1 MSDGAH
7 DRLSDLFLRVV
18 DLDPVSRSEILDREC
33 ADDPALRSR
42 VERFIEN
49 DRRDSALDVPI
60 GSGVTEAI
68 VQRPPPRQLGG
79 YSIVSLLGRGGMATV
94 YRARQE
100 NPARDVAI
108 KVLDLSGPSREL
120 ARRFALE
127 AQVLA
132 RLSHPGIA
140 TIYETG
146 VEGDRAAVARAYIAM
161 EFVEGVPLTRWAR
174 EQSLSAQDRA
184 SLLARVCDAVQH
196 AHQRGVIHRDLK
208 PANILVTPEGAPKV
222 LDFGVARLTTDV
234 TCTIPG
240 MVVGTLA
247 YMSPEQL
254 EGSKEAIDTR
264 TDIYALGV
272 LLFELFMQRT
282 PVDLSGLSLAEAMA
296 RSRSASTPASSPAA
310 MPGAPAEIA
319 SIYAKATH
327 PDAAL
332 RYASAAAMAEDL
344 RRWIRHEPILA
355 RPASLRYSAIKWARR
370 NPALLAVSIAAA
382 LATIGG
388 LGAFAW
394 QTRVA
399 RDATRVAQQ
408 ETRAAEAVT
417 TFIERTFGSLN
428 GRSEGPNVRV
438 ADMLDRAAAI
448 NARDNIESPE
458 VMARLASLFGRS
470 YLSLGL
476 LEKGIEQ
483 FTLAVDSFPVQDS
496 EHALVARQFLA
507 NTLRRTP
514 ERQRGLAMAVA
525 VLEDRRRISG
535 PDATQT
541 LFALRSVGLHQ
552 MTAGD
557 YAGAL
562 RSIREAVAG
571 YDRVVG
577 PQDEDAMHTLAD
589 LASVHA
595 ARGEHAAALEI
606 LGPLH
611 TRALATLKP
620 NHPTTVNVAMRLAAM
635 YSDTGEPARAE
646 TICRECLASAGTSL
660 GPQHPLRRRL
670 TMELG
675 RALRL
680 QGRVGEALEVLRP
693 AADAVPPAE
702 GDLAGG
708 LDLLAELARSLREAG
723 HPEAAAPIIEQIRSA
738 DRDEPRHAGSPAA
751 RRAMILGDAP

>member
-7 DRLSDLFLRVV
+7 NRLSDLFLRVV

-42 VERFIEN
+42 VDRFIEN

-60 GSGVTEAI
+60 GSGVAEAI

-296 RSRSASTPASSPAA
+296 RARSAATPAA

-319 SIYAKATH
+319 SIHAKATH

-355 RPASLRYSAIKWARR
+355 RPASLRYSAMKWARR
-370 NPALLAVSIAAA
+370 NPALLAVSIAAV

-399 RDATRVAQQ
+399 RDATRGAQR
-408 ETRAAEAVT
+408 EALAAEAVT
-417 TFIERTFGSLN
+417 TFIERTFGSVN
-428 GRSEGPNVRV
+428 GRSEGPNARV
-438 ADMLDRAAAI
+438 ADMLDRAAAL
-448 NARDNIESPE
+448 NQRDNASSPE

-470 YLSLGL
+470 YVSLGL
-476 LEKGIEQ
+476 IAKAIDQL
-483 FTLAVDSFPVQDS
+483 TLAVEAFPVQDS

-507 NTLRRTP
+507 NALRRTG
-514 ERQRGLAMAVA
+514 ERERGMAMAAA

-552 MTAGD
+552 LAAGD
-557 YAGAL
+557 DEGAL
-562 RSIREAVAG
+562 RSLRDAVAG

-595 ARGEHAAALEI
+595 ARGEHEAALEI
-606 LGPLH
+606 LRPLH
-611 TRALATLKP
+611 ARALATLKP
-620 NHPTTVNVAMRLAAM
+620 NHPTTVNVAMRLASVH
-635 YSDTGEPARAE
+635 SDTGEPARAE
-646 TICRECLASAGTSL
+646 TICRESLAAAGTSL

-693 AADAVPPAE
+693 AADAVPPTE

-723 HPEAAAPIIEQIRSA
+723 QPEAAAPIIEQIRIA

-751 RRAMILGDAP
+751 RRAIILGDAP

>member
-18 DLDPVSRSEILDREC
+18 DLDPVSRSKILDREC

-42 VERFIEN
+42 VERFIES
-49 DRRDSALDVPI
+49 DRHDSALDVPI
-60 GSGVTEAI
+60 GSGVAEAI

-174 EQSLSAQDRA
+174 EQSLTAQDRA

-296 RSRSASTPASSPAA
+296 RSRSASTPAA

-319 SIYAKATH
+319 SIHAKATH

-514 ERQRGLAMAVA
+514 ERQRGLAMAAA

-552 MTAGD
+552 LTAGD
-557 YAGAL
+557 HDGAL
-562 RSIREAVAG
+562 NSIREAVAG

-589 LASVHA
+589 VASVHA
-595 ARGEHAAALEI
+595 ARGEHEAAMEI

-635 YSDTGEPARAE
+635 HSDTGEPARAE
-646 TICRECLASAGTSL
+646 AICRECLASAGTSL

-693 AADAVPPAE
+693 AADAVQTAE

-723 HPEAAAPIIEQIRSA
+723 QPEAAAPIIEQIRSA